1 MAGNIKFSP
10 EEGREMANVILQ
22 KRGAIEGEIEDLSGL
37 ILNDLCGNWEGSAS
51 EKYSSEYTNL
61 KGQVMDKF
69 LAMLDDLSAQLN
81 SIADAMQ
88 SADEDIA
95 SKISMQ

>member
-10 EEGREMANVILQ
+10 EEARDMARTITQ
-22 KRGAIEGEIEDLSGL
+22 KRGSIEGEIEDLSGL
-37 ILNDLCGNWEGSAS
+37 ILNDLCANWEGSAS

-61 KGQVMDKF
+61 KSQVMDKF
-69 LAMLDDLSAQLN
+69 LQMLDDLSEQLN
-81 SIADAMQ
+81 SIADAIQ

-95 SKISMQ
+95 SKISMS